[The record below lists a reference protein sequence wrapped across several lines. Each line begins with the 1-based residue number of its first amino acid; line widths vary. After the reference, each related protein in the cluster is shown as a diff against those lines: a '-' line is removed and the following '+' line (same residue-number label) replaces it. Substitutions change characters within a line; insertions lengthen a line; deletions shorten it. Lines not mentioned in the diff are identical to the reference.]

1 MAFTPVDLPIQEILL
16 TNFITD
22 IASISNANSLL
33 LKDKLE
39 DLLNNFEIDTT
50 AISIGTDNPIN
61 YIRTQSMVLQGTGF
75 TFQTGTPAQI
85 IAKLEKNL
93 LNESVL
99 TIDRLVANSS
109 VTTDALT
116 INTISVANDVT
127 VDATATATVNSPIS
141 FNSSVVESKETV
153 IVDFVKNVNDAEGTL
168 TLTST
173 SRQNIFVKIRAT
185 AAPTLNPIYNG
196 PGSFNA
202 INVFALYIDFD
213 ATNPPL
219 ENSVFRIHLVDII
232 EGNGNSSII
241 GDVGTAAIPV
251 VFRGGTNQSTT
262 TAIKLQAGLGPLT
275 YDIGINPNST
285 NPTVSDQVLKSL
297 VPAQYGH
304 TLSLLYIIDENLD
317 DRLMV
322 NGMVGLEFMVP

>member
-50 AISIGTDNPIN
+50 SISIGTDNPIN
-61 YIRTQSMVLQGTGF
+61 YIKTQSMVLQGTGF

-93 LNESVL
+93 LGESVL
-99 TIDRLVANSS
+99 TVDRMIANAS
-109 VTTDALT
+109 VTTDDLT

-153 IVDFVKNVNDAEGTL
+153 IVDFVKNANDAEGTL

-202 INVFALYIDFD
+202 INIFALYIDFD

-219 ENSVFRIHLVDII
+219 ENAVFRIHLVDIV

-241 GDVGTAAIPV
+241 GDVGTATLPV
-251 VFRGGTNQSTT
+251 VFRAGTNQSTV
-262 TAIKLQAGLGPLT
+262 TAIKLQADLGPLT
-275 YDIGINPNST
+275 YDVGINPNSA
-285 NPTVSDQVLKSL
+285 NISVSDQTLKSL
-297 VPAQYGH
+297 VPTKYGH
-304 TLSLLYIIDENLD
+304 SLSLFYIIDENLD
-317 DRLMV
+317 DRLLI
-322 NGMVGLEFMVP
+322 NGMVGMEFIP